1 MIPSFSQ
8 KGLLLLLVAQ
18 FLFLVVIPFL
28 VDYPIGLIALDVV
41 LSLILV
47 AGISTLCHNRASL
60 AGALLFGV
68 PTLAARWLSYVWY
81 HPELYLVSLV
91 GVTAFFVYNAILV
104 IWFVMRQRHITAET
118 IYGALVGYLL
128 LGLSW
133 GVAFLL
139 LEELHPGSFNLPAQ
153 LRPASADLIVDMI
166 SYSFI
171 TLTTVGYGE
180 IYPVMPGARSLSTV
194 EAILGQFYMAV
205 FVARLIGL
213 RISQSGN

>member
-1 MIPSFSQ
+1 MIPSFSE

-18 FLFLVVIPFL
+18 LLFLVVVPFL
-28 VDYPIGLIALDVV
+28 VDYPIGLIALNLVF
-41 LSLILV
+41 SLVFV
-47 AGISTLCHNRASL
+47 AGTFILSHNRISL

-68 PTLAARWLSYVWY
+68 PTLAARWLSYVSY
-81 HPELYLVSLV
+81 SPELYLVSLV
-91 GVTAFFVYNAILV
+91 GATAFFVYNAALV
-104 IWFVMRQRHITAET
+104 IWFVMRQRHVTAET

-133 GVAFLL
+133 GGAFLL
-139 LEELHPGSFNLPAQ
+139 LEELHPGSFNLTTQ
-153 LRPASADLIVDMI
+153 LPASANLIVDMI

-180 IYPVMPGARSLSTV
+180 IYPVTPGARGLSTV
-194 EAILGQFYMAV
+194 EAIVGQFYMAV